1 MPKNNNTSPSL
12 RRIKTHGSSS
22 LKSTL
27 PPEYLSN
34 LKKSLTFND
43 KVVSLANSIISELG
57 PENGR
62 TVSPRGVRKGKASFT
77 YPTEISLGRFFGK
90 YELSYRTTTDEEG
103 NIKYIFTTKYGDP
116 DNPAEYYEL
125 WYDPIEEKQMK
136 ELYRYA
142 VSKGLEPRYKYAT
155 IGKAFN
161 TAVELHK
168 DLLQEYAREK
178 EIEASYYQLP
188 RRTRSRGGTHKQKTR
203 KQRKQRKQRKHHT

>member
-1 MPKNNNTSPSL
+1 MSNDKNTSPVL
-12 RRIKTHGSSS
+12 TRRKTHGSSS

-27 PPEYLSN
+27 PAEYLSKLN
-34 LKKSLTFND
+34 KSLTFND
-43 KVVSLANSIISELG
+43 KVVSLVNSIISDLG

-62 TVSPRGVRKGKASFT
+62 SVSTRGVKKGVLPFT
-77 YPTEISLGRFFGK
+77 GSTEISLGRFLGK

-116 DNPAEYYEL
+116 DDPAEYHEL

-168 DLLQEYAREK
+168 KLLQEYAREK
-178 EIEASYYQLP
+178 EIEALYYQLP
-188 RRTRSRGGTHKQKTR
+188 SRTDSRGGTRKQKRNHKQKTR
-203 KQRKQRKQRKHHT
+203 KQRKTRK

>member
-1 MPKNNNTSPSL
+1 MSKDKNTPVL
-12 RRIKTHGSSS
+12 TRRKTHGSSS

-27 PPEYLSN
+27 PAEYLSKLN
-34 LKKSLTFND
+34 KSLTFND
-43 KVVSLANSIISELG
+43 KVVSLVNSIISELG
-57 PENGR
+57 PENGHS
-62 TVSPRGVRKGKASFT
+62 VSTRGVKKGKTPFT
-77 YPTEISLGRFFGK
+77 DSTEISLGRFLGK

-116 DNPAEYYEL
+116 DDPAEYHEL

-168 DLLQEYAREK
+168 KLLQEYAREK
-178 EIEASYYQLP
+178 EIEALYYKLP
-188 RRTRSRGGTHKQKTR
+188 SRTDSRGGTRKQKRNRKQKTR
-203 KQRKQRKQRKHHT
+203 KQRKIRK